1 MNRLLEIILGLE
13 RGFLSEQGSFRFEF
27 NPQWPWAQA
36 VGNATWNVL
45 LVAAVVALVVYVYRR
60 DGRNRRAR
68 FVLAGI
74 RIALLVFVIALLNR
88 PTLTLVQSR
97 TEPSVLAVMVDQ
109 SLSMRVPDAAA
120 GDEPP
125 ISRVAAAGEL
135 LRTEGLLTDL
145 AREHQLRFYTF
156 DADAVPLA
164 ELAVPQGQVAQPG
177 DLLARLEDLAAN
189 GQSTDLARSVATVLQ
204 DLQGQ
209 RLAGVVILSDGRSTP
224 AKPISQVLARLEGF
238 GVPLFPVAVGSSEA
252 PRNLEV
258 RRVSAEEAVFVG
270 DLVNVEAEVRATG
283 FPGPAEAVV
292 SLVDAATGDPV
303 LGPDGQPVRRR
314 IEIDAADPQP
324 LNLTF
329 KADTEG
335 TLELAVVVES
345 EIAEVN
351 PDDNRRSLQMDVLDA
366 QIVVLYVD
374 GYPRWDYR
382 YLRNQLMRDPTVE
395 VSLLLTSADPSFRQE
410 GDRPIT
416 RFPVNMDELLAYD
429 VVLFGD
435 VDPRQFTDRQLQ
447 LVNEF
452 VSTKGGGF
460 GMVAGPRWSPQS
472 FRKTAVEPVLPVD
485 ISRTESTAAT
495 TGTIGEGFRPVLTTA
510 GAQSPVFRFFAD
522 PEANRSFVQEQL
534 QLLFWFSRG
543 VTVKPGVG
551 EALAEHPM
559 ETGPDGRKAPI
570 LVIGRYGA
578 GRTLYSAID
587 DSWRWR
593 FYTGESI
600 FDTYWV
606 QQLRYLAR
614 GKKLGQRRITFTA
627 DRPVYE
633 LGDQVRATLRVLDAQ
648 VGASLPDS
656 LDVELIGPDGQLVAR
671 EKLRRQEGAADVF
684 TTSFT
689 AAGTGSF
696 TLRTPAPAPGLSD
709 LRLPLEVTVPKLELA
724 EPQVDRVGLA
734 RLASQTQGRPLELAE
749 AAAGLRQIESA
760 RRVIPVLSASP
771 LWDAPLALAIF
782 ALLITSEWVARK
794 LWGMV

>member
-125 ISRVAAAGEL
+125 ISRMAAAGEL